1 MIIACDEVYR
11 AFWTIDAQDDFR
23 TLVISGDDG
32 KEEKLRF
39 RLDVSCVYLYAKDGK
54 PYRIGTNILFSIIS
68 ETLIPIA
75 GTANVDDTVNE
86 IMIALL

>member
-1 MIIACDEVYR
+1 MIIACDEINR
-11 AFWTIDAQDDFR
+11 AFWAIDAQDDFR
-23 TLVISGDDG
+23 TLVISGDG

-39 RLDVSCVYLYAKDGK
+39 RLDVSCIYLYAKDGR
-54 PYRIGTNILFSIIS
+54 PYRIGTSILYSIIS

-75 GTANVDDTVNE
+75 DTDNVEDTVNE

>member
-1 MIIACDEVYR
+1 MIIACDEVNR
-11 AFWTIDAQDDFR
+11 AFWAIDAQDDFR
-23 TLVISGDDG
+23 TLVISGDG

-39 RLDVSCVYLYAKDGK
+39 RLDVSCIYLYAKDGR
-54 PYRIGTNILFSIIS
+54 PYRIGTSILYSIIS

-75 GTANVDDTVNE
+75 DTDNVEDTVNE

>member
-1 MIIACDEVYR
+1 MIIACDEINR

-23 TLVISGDDG
+23 TLVISGYDG

-39 RLDVSCVYLYAKDGK
+39 RLDVSCIYLYAKDGK
-54 PYRIGTNILFSIIS
+54 PYRIGASILFNIIS

-75 GTANVDDTVNE
+75 GTTNVNDAVNE

>member
-1 MIIACDEVYR
+1 MIIAYGEVNK
-11 AFWTIDAQDDFR
+11 ATWELDAQDDFR

-32 KEEKLRF
+32 KEEKLQF

-54 PYRIGTNILFSIIS
+54 SYRIGTSILFSIIS

-75 GTANVDDTVNE
+75 GTANVDDAINE

>member
-1 MIIACDEVYR
+1 MIIACDEINR
-11 AFWTIDAQDDFR
+11 AFWAIDAQDDFR
-23 TLVISGDDG
+23 TLVISGYDG

-39 RLDVSCVYLYAKDGK
+39 RLDVSCIYLYSKDGR
-54 PYRIGTNILFSIIS
+54 PYRIGTSILYSIIS

-75 GTANVDDTVNE
+75 DTDNVEDAINE

>member
-1 MIIACDEVYR
+1 MIIACDEVNR
-11 AFWTIDAQDDFR
+11 AFWAINAQDDFR
-23 TLVISGDDG
+23 TLVISGDG

-39 RLDVSCVYLYAKDGK
+39 RLDVSCIYLYAKDGR
-54 PYRIGTNILFSIIS
+54 PYRIGTSILYSIIS

-75 GTANVDDTVNE
+75 DTDNVEDTVNE

>member
-1 MIIACDEVYR
+1 MIIAYGE
-11 AFWTIDAQDDFR
+11 ANKAKWALDAQGNFR
-23 TLVISGDDG
+23 TLVISGYDG

-39 RLDVSCVYLYAKDGK
+39 RLDVSCIYLYAKDGR
-54 PYRIGTNILFSIIS
+54 PYRIGTSILYSIIS

-75 GTANVDDTVNE
+75 DTDNVEDTVNE

>member
-1 MIIACDEVYR
+1 MIIACDEVNR
-11 AFWTIDAQDDFR
+11 AFWAIDAQDDFR
-23 TLVISGDDG
+23 TLVISGDG

-39 RLDVSCVYLYAKDGK
+39 RLDVSCIYLYAKDGR
-54 PYRIGTNILFSIIS
+54 PYRIGTSILYSIIS

-75 GTANVDDTVNE
+75 DTDNVEDAINE